1 MREIIGCWW
10 TDDLYTP
17 VQGMGTLPFQF
28 TKPYPLNGWGP
39 NKEVFLSPR
48 ISYGSRVLGIEAL
61 NSGVIINGKNA
72 STSCPFE
79 SKGDATIVTLP
90 IPILRQ
96 TKIAHSGKTNEL
108 MDIKRVLGNFT
119 YEPSTRVLLQCKSRF
134 WEADV
139 GPGGFSRTD
148 QPIGQVHY
156 PTYKEIQPSGNT
168 GERDTNRGILLCY
181 TWGQDAI
188 MMGSQTEE
196 EAVASAVQQ
205 VESIHKDINTQFEV
219 GRLHA
224 WTKDPAAQ
232 LAYAY
237 LTPGQYHA
245 SLKTLGN
252 TDIHPI
258 HLAGEALS
266 WSHGWIQGALESG
279 LRAAYNIVCKFEP
292 DASK

>member
-1 MREIIGCWW
+1 
-10 TDDLYTP
+10 
-17 VQGMGTLPFQF
+17 MGT
-28 TKPYPLNGWGP
+28 GWGP
-39 NKEVFLSPR
+39 RKEVFLSPR

-61 NSGVIINGKNA
+61 KSGVMIRGKNT
-72 STSCPFE
+72 STSYPFE
-79 SKGDATIVTLP
+79 STGDATIVTLP
-90 IPILRQ
+90 ITILRQ
-96 TKIAHSGKTNEL
+96 TKIAHSDKPSEL
-108 MDIKRVLGNFT
+108 MDIERVLGNFT
-119 YEPSTRVLLQCKSRF
+119 YESSTRVLLQCKCRF

-139 GPGGFSRTD
+139 GTGGFSRTD

-156 PTYKEIQPSGNT
+156 PSYKEIIPSGNNR
-168 GERDTNRGILLCY
+168 ERDTNRGILLCY

-188 MMGSQTEE
+188 IMGSQTEE

-205 VESIHKDINTQFEV
+205 VESIHKEINTQFEV
-219 GRLHA
+219 GRVHA
-224 WTKDPAAQ
+224 WTRDPAAQ

-237 LTPGQYHA
+237 LNPGQYHA
-245 SLKTLGN
+245 SLKTLGT

-292 DASK
+292 DAPK